1 MEVNNMNTEYKGKW
15 LYDIFLHGR
24 CVGNQG
30 DEAFDTKEEAEIDAN
45 EWIENVLSEFYGENV
60 NYFVIDYYQAQY

>member
-1 MEVNNMNTEYKGKW
+1 MNTEYKGKW

-30 DEAFDTKEEAEIDAN
+30 DGAFDTKEEAEIDAN
-45 EWIENVLSEFYGENV
+45 EWIENVLSDFYGENA

>member
-1 MEVNNMNTEYKGKW
+1 MDTEYKGKW